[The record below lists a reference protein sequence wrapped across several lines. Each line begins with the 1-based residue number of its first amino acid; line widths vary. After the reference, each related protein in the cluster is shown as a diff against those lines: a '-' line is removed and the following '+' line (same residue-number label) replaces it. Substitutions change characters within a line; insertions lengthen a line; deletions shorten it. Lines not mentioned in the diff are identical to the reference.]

1 MTLAL
6 TPNVKRICLQLSMA
20 RRLQGQS
27 LAVAADVAMLSVK
40 GLNSL
45 YAGRG
50 SPQLSS
56 LNALATMHGLG
67 PITTVLRPDRLDTHQ
82 TDGVSNVM
90 HLLHALNAEQALRGQ
105 IRQRTIRAESRF
117 VFASLGLGH
126 RILTDRDVYDAAS
139 SATVSAVA
147 MDVKALVLKQGGIRL
162 RFPVLKYDGGEVNV
176 DAAVP
181 LPTFTAALGVNQ
193 KVSQGRA
200 GQPNPEPNVVPT
212 DDTAGSDDAVDDSE
226 EQALWDELMNS
237 KGA

>member
-20 RRLQGQS
+20 RRMQGQS
-27 LAVAADVAMLSVK
+27 LAVAADVAMLSIK

-50 SPQLSS
+50 SPQVSA

-67 PITTVLRPDRLDTHQ
+67 HITTVLRPERLDTHQ
-82 TDGVSNVM
+82 TAGVSNVM
-90 HLLHALNAEQALRGQ
+90 HLLQALNAEQALRGQ
-105 IRQRTIRAESRF
+105 MRQRTVRAESRF
-117 VFASLGLGH
+117 VFSSLGLGH

-139 SATVSAVA
+139 SVMVSAVA

-162 RFPVLKYDGGEVNV
+162 RNHMLKYDGGEVNL
-176 DAAVP
+176 DDAVP
-181 LPTFTAALGVNQ
+181 LPVFDTSLGVNQ
-193 KVSQGRA
+193 KIHQG
-200 GQPNPEPNVVPT
+200 QDNPEPNNVPA